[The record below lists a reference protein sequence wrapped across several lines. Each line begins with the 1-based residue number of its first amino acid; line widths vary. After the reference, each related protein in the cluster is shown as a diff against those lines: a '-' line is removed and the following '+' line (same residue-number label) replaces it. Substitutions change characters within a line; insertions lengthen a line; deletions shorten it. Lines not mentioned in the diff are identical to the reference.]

1 MNVLRKRIATTII
14 PGDPGVQATPGKA
27 AVAAHC
33 TTRQAIVKTWVQPTW
48 EQLALHGPIPVET
61 IYQTEITTCYPA
73 TPIVPASPG
82 VPPTPQQINYSLNSG
97 WNSWARSVNQIPAGN
112 FCQLS
117 ISPGSRGAFFGLGGR
132 GMEGLGIHAFPHGI
146 ISDSS
151 GLWIYEAG
159 VKVVRLSLT
168 NDASDKLRIVRQSDL
183 RIAYIITRGVH
194 TFSYTSAAYGSSL
207 PLYAYGYL
215 YSGGDSVNS
224 AEIITGEVQYGSA

>member
-1 MNVLRKRIATTII
+1 MSVLKKNIVTTII
-14 PGDPGVQATPGKA
+14 PGNPGIPATPGRPARA
-27 AVAAHC
+27 AYCASADVMV
-33 TTRQAIVKTWVQPTW
+33 TEWVQPTGD
-48 EQLALHGPIPVET
+48 QLDLHGPTPIAFYSFKKV
-61 IYQTEITTCYPA
+61 TTCYSSTPLIPA
-73 TPIVPASPG
+73 RPG
-82 VPPTPQQINYSLNSG
+82 VPPTQQQINYSLNSG

-183 RIAYIITRGVH
+183 RIAYIITRGVQ
-194 TFSYTSAAYGSSL
+194 TFSYTSLEIGSAL